1 MGWGGVRVD
10 VCCGKGGPA
19 AGRGQRAFCA
29 VRISLAMSSSLR
41 PLASLT
47 DGIAIWGTVRA
58 TSVRI
63 ITADWPTMVVGAL
76 NEAAAAK
83 RESISCE
90 SRWHR
95 PRGCEINPG
104 ANAIYTEH
112 RDSTPSG
119 HATSERGRV
128 PGRQG
133 GSRGLS
139 RRPRRPAA
147 RLRAAH
153 QLLRPLERGV
163 NLLRARLWVDRQI
176 DR

>member
-95 PRGCEINPG
+95 PRGGEVTHRTFGLKRFMTQTDITVCFILNTVTRHHLGTPPQ
-104 ANAIYTEH
+104 NAAEC
-112 RDSTPSG
+112 R
-119 HATSERGRV
+119 
-128 PGRQG
+128 
-133 GSRGLS
+133 
-139 RRPRRPAA
+139 AA
-147 RLRAAH
+147 RVGA
-153 QLLRPLERGV
+153 GG
-163 NLLRARLWVDRQI
+163 
-176 DR
+176 

>member
-95 PRGCEINPG
+95 PRGGEV
-104 ANAIYTEH
+104 TH
-112 RDSTPSG
+112 RTKPHKRD
-119 HATSERGRV
+119 
-128 PGRQG
+128 
-133 GSRGLS
+133 LY
-139 RRPRRPAA
+139 
-147 RLRAAH
+147 
-153 QLLRPLERGV
+153 
-163 NLLRARLWVDRQI
+163 
-176 DR
+176 

>member
-95 PRGCEINPG
+95 PRGGEVTHRTKCPQTRFILNTVTRHLGTPPQ
-104 ANAIYTEH
+104 NAAEC
-112 RDSTPSG
+112 R
-119 HATSERGRV
+119 
-128 PGRQG
+128 
-133 GSRGLS
+133 
-139 RRPRRPAA
+139 AA
-147 RLRAAH
+147 RVGA
-153 QLLRPLERGV
+153 GG
-163 NLLRARLWVDRQI
+163 
-176 DR
+176 

>member
-95 PRGCEINPG
+95 PRGGEV
-104 ANAIYTEH
+104 TH
-112 RDSTPSG
+112 RT
-119 HATSERGRV
+119 
-128 PGRQG
+128 G
-133 GSRGLS
+133 GDALY
-139 RRPRRPAA
+139 
-147 RLRAAH
+147 
-153 QLLRPLERGV
+153 
-163 NLLRARLWVDRQI
+163 
-176 DR
+176 